1 MSSAPVLP
9 ETAAVYWRPRLDAAR
24 LRRREL
30 GWTLSTLAHTIPF
43 LAVAALMLD
52 LEPLSFPVA
61 ALALV
66 HAWGIPALYA
76 NRGACVVRPR
86 RRAADGPERT
96 ALGLLGDLLGHEARE
111 LHART
116 GLALERGRLGV
127 WLVGEAGALLVRP
140 GGRRV
145 DCWCVKVDAAICRRP
160 TAPRTCCSRC
170 ARTRPAS
177 PPSRTSPSAARRGGS
192 AAGSPKPMRPALAA
206 AARAPRCIRPH
217 VERAAAKSGPPVH
230 GARGARA
237 PIMLVM
243 TSHHRSHRTRRLI
256 LVARAG
262 AHRAGA
268 TPRCGATASRG
279 SGSRAATSRARALR
293 ARQALVRLNASSLL
307 PPPAAPRGGRRSLSS
322 SA

>member
-1 MSSAPVLP
+1 MSTAPVLP

-30 GWTLSTLAHTIPF
+30 GWTLSTFAHTIPF
-43 LAVAALMLD
+43 LAVAALMLY

-61 ALALV
+61 AIAIV

-86 RRAADGPERT
+86 PRADDGSERT

-145 DCWCVKVDAAICRRP
+145 DCWCVK
-160 TAPRTCCSRC
+160 
-170 ARTRPAS
+170 
-177 PPSRTSPSAARRGGS
+177 GG
-192 AAGSPKPMRPALAA
+192 
-206 AARAPRCIRPH
+206 
-217 VERAAAKSGPPVH
+217 
-230 GARGARA
+230 
-237 PIMLVM
+237 
-243 TSHHRSHRTRRLI
+243 
-256 LVARAG
+256 
-262 AHRAGA
+262 
-268 TPRCGATASRG
+268 
-279 SGSRAATSRARALR
+279 
-293 ARQALVRLNASSLL
+293 
-307 PPPAAPRGGRRSLSS
+307 
-322 SA
+322 